1 MVISLQLQMQRK
13 LLFYLALICFSTLT
27 VQAQKNDTIYLR
39 NGDRITGEL
48 KKFEYGLLNLSTDA
62 MKTIS
67 IEFDK
72 INSIHSAKYFE
83 IRLNSGQKYFGHLKK
98 SEMLSTVN
106 VVTVTDTIPKRLWDI
121 VLIMPIKSSF
131 FQKIDGSV
139 DLGLTYTKASD
150 VFQYSL
156 NAQATYRTTYYSTRL
171 NVESIL
177 TDDGAEISKNNTLGI
192 SVAHFLPNKWLT
204 RMSAQVQQ
212 NTELNLDYRAQAGY
226 GVGYDIMRTNSVRLY
241 ALGGLVVNQ
250 EKTLETVDT
259 SENLEALFT
268 SQIKWFK
275 YRHPKID
282 ITSGLEIY
290 PSLTSLGRVRIEYDL
305 SAKYELVKDL
315 FLNLQL
321 YENFD
326 SEPTEGGEA
335 KNDWGIITSI
345 GFTF

>member
-1 MVISLQLQMQRK
+1 MNRK
-13 LLFYLALICFSTLT
+13 LFICLTLVFFALLR

-67 IEFDK
+67 IEFDE

-83 IRLNSGQKYFGHLKK
+83 IRLKSGQKYFGHLKK
-98 SEMLSTVN
+98 SDVMSTVN

-121 VLIMPIKSSF
+121 VLIIPIKRSF
-131 FQKIDGSV
+131 FQKIDGSI

-156 NAQATYRTTYYSTRL
+156 NAQATYRTTYYSTRFNL
-171 NVESIL
+171 ESIL
-177 TDDGAEISKNNTLGI
+177 TDDGSKISRNNTVGLTV
-192 SVAHFLPNKWLT
+192 SHLLPNKWQT
-204 RMSAQVQQ
+204 RISAQVQQ
-212 NTELNLDYRAQAGY
+212 NTELNLDYRLQAGY
-226 GVGYDIMRTNSVRLY
+226 GVGYDIARTNSVRFNVLS
-241 ALGGLVVNQ
+241 GLLVNQ
-250 EKTLETVDT
+250 EKTMTTATT
-259 SENLEALFT
+259 SENLEALFAA
-268 SQIKWFK
+268 QVKWFK
-275 YRHPKID
+275 YRHPKVD

-290 PSLTSLGRVRIEYDL
+290 PSLTSLGRVRLEYDL
-305 SAKYELVKDL
+305 SAKYELIKDL
-315 FLNLQL
+315 YLNVQL

-326 SEPTEGGEA
+326 NEPYPGGEA

>member
-1 MVISLQLQMQRK
+1 MQRK
-13 LLFYLALICFSTLT
+13 LLFYLASICFSLLS
-27 VQAQKNDTIYLR
+27 VQAQKNDTIYLK

-48 KKFEYGLLNLSTDA
+48 KKFEYGLLDLSTDA

-67 IEFDK
+67 IEFDE

-83 IRLNSGQKYFGHLKK
+83 IRLNSGTKYFGHLQK
-98 SEMLSTVN
+98 SETMSTVN

-150 VFQYSL
+150 IFQYSL
-156 NAQATYRTTYYSTRL
+156 NSQVTYRTTYYSSRL
-171 NVESIL
+171 SLESIL
-177 TDDGAEISKNNTLGI
+177 TDDGTDVTKNNTVRFTVSHLL
-192 SVAHFLPNKWLT
+192 SNKRYT
-204 RMSAQVQQ
+204 RISAQVQQ

-226 GVGYDIMRTNSVRLY
+226 GLGYDITRNNAFLFTV
-241 ALGGLVVNQ
+241 LGGLVANQ

-259 SENLEALFT
+259 SENLEAIFAT
-268 SQIKWFK
+268 QVKWFK

-290 PSLTSLGRVRIEYDL
+290 TSVTSFGRVRMEYDL
-305 SAKYELVKDL
+305 SAKYELIKDL
-315 FLNLQL
+315 FLNVQL
-321 YENFD
+321 YDNFD
-326 SEPTEGGEA
+326 NEPTQGGESR
-335 KNDWGIITSI
+335 NDWGIITSI

>member
-1 MVISLQLQMQRK
+1 MQRN
-13 LLFYLALICFSTLT
+13 LLLCFAFVCLSVLT
-27 VQAQKNDTIYLR
+27 IQAQKNDTIYLR

-83 IRLNSGQKYFGHLKK
+83 IRLNSGQKFFGHLQK
-98 SEMLSTVN
+98 SEVMSTVN
-106 VVTVTDTIPKRLWDI
+106 VITVTDTVAKRLWDI

-131 FQKIDGSV
+131 FQKIDGSI

-156 NAQATYRTTYYSTRL
+156 NTQITHRTTYYSTRFNL
-171 NVESIL
+171 ESIL
-177 TDDGAEISKNNTLGI
+177 TDDGSKISKNNTLGI
-192 SVAHFLPNKWLT
+192 TVSHLLPNKWLT
-204 RMSAQVQQ
+204 RIFAQVQQ

-226 GVGYDIMRTNSVRLY
+226 GVGYDIARSNSVRFNV
-241 ALGGLVVNQ
+241 LGGLVINQ
-250 EKTLETVDT
+250 EKTLETVET
-259 SENLEALFT
+259 SENLEAIFST
-268 SQIKWFK
+268 QVKWFK
-275 YRHPKID
+275 YRSPKID
-282 ITSGLEIY
+282 VTSGLEIF
-290 PSLTSLGRVRIEYDL
+290 PSLTSFGRFRLEYDL
-305 SAKYELVKDL
+305 SAKYELIKDL

-326 SEPTEGGEA
+326 SEPFQGGDA

>member
-1 MVISLQLQMQRK
+1 MQRN
-13 LLFYLALICFSTLT
+13 LLLCFAFVCLSVLT
-27 VQAQKNDTIYLR
+27 IQAQKNDTIYLR

-83 IRLNSGQKYFGHLKK
+83 IRLNSGQKFFGHLKK
-98 SEMLSTVN
+98 SEVMSTVN
-106 VVTVTDTIPKRLWDI
+106 VITVTDTVAKRLWDI

-131 FQKIDGSV
+131 FQKIDGSI

-156 NAQATYRTTYYSTRL
+156 NTQITHRTTYYSTRFNL
-171 NVESIL
+171 ESIL
-177 TDDGAEISKNNTLGI
+177 TDDGSKISKNNTLGI
-192 SVAHFLPNKWLT
+192 TVSHLLPKKWLT
-204 RMSAQVQQ
+204 RISAQVQQ

-226 GVGYDIMRTNSVRLY
+226 GVGYDIARSNSVRFNV
-241 ALGGLVVNQ
+241 LGGLVINQ
-250 EKTLETVDT
+250 EKTLETVET
-259 SENLEALFT
+259 SENLEAIFAT
-268 SQIKWFK
+268 QVKWFK
-275 YRHPKID
+275 YRSPKID
-282 ITSGLEIY
+282 VTSGLEIF
-290 PSLTSLGRVRIEYDL
+290 PSLTSFGRFRLEYDL
-305 SAKYELVKDL
+305 SAKYELIKDL
-315 FLNLQL
+315 FLNIQL

-326 SEPTEGGEA
+326 SEPSKGGDA

>member
-1 MVISLQLQMQRK
+1 MQRK
-13 LLFYLALICFSTLT
+13 LLFYLAVICFSTLT
-27 VQAQKNDTIYLR
+27 VWAQKNDTIYLK

-67 IEFDK
+67 IEFDR

-83 IRLNSGQKYFGHLKK
+83 IRLNSGTKYFGHLQK
-98 SEMLSTVN
+98 SDVMSTVN
-106 VVTVTDTIPKRLWDI
+106 IVTVTDTIPKRLWDI
-121 VLIMPIKSSF
+121 VLIIPIKSSF

-156 NAQATYRTTYYSTRL
+156 NSQVTYRTTYYSSRL
-171 NVESIL
+171 SLESIL
-177 TDDGAEISKNNTLGI
+177 TDDGTDVTKNNTLRFTL
-192 SVAHFLPNKWLT
+192 SHLLPNKRYT
-204 RMSAQVQQ
+204 RISAQVQQ
-212 NTELNLDYRAQAGY
+212 NTELNLDYRAQLGY
-226 GVGYDIMRTNSVRLY
+226 GFGYDITRNNAFLFTV
-241 ALGGLVVNQ
+241 LGGLVANQ
-250 EKTLETVDT
+250 EKTLETVET
-259 SENLEALFT
+259 SENLEAIFAT
-268 SQIKWFK
+268 QIKWFK

-290 PSLTSLGRVRIEYDL
+290 PSITSFGRVRMEYDL
-305 SAKYELVKDL
+305 SAKYELFKDL

-321 YENFD
+321 YDNFD
-326 SEPTEGGEA
+326 NEPIQGGDSR
-335 KNDWGIITSI
+335 NDWGIITSI